1 MAMTLRV
8 AHLYPKMMNI
18 YGDRGNIL
26 CLVRRCQRRGI
37 EVDVVDLGLGEPL
50 ISSRHDL
57 FFMGGAQDQEQL
69 QVAEDLVQTKGQA
82 LRQEVEGGCVLLAVC
97 GAYQLMGRYYRPAG
111 GGELPGVGLFDA
123 WTEYPGTTSRR
134 LIGNVVAEWQDST
147 LVGFENHGGRTYLG
161 ERVKPLAR
169 VLTGHGNNGADKWEG
184 AVYRG
189 AFGTYLHGSILP
201 KNPRFAD
208 HLIAMALQRRYGD
221 VELEPLDDIVEHRA
235 HKAALR
241 KGARRGFL
249 RRGNR

>member
-1 MAMTLRV
+1 MAMTLKV
-8 AHLYPKMMNI
+8 AHLYPEMMNI

-37 EVDVVDLGLGEPL
+37 EVDVVDVGLGEPL
-50 ISSRHDL
+50 SSSRHDL

-97 GAYQLMGRYYRPAG
+97 GAYQLMGRYYRPAE
-111 GGELPGVGLFDA
+111 GGELLGVGLFDA
-123 WTEYPGTTSRR
+123 WTEYPGATSRR

-169 VLTGHGNNGADKWEG
+169 VLAGHGNNGADKWEG

-201 KNPRFAD
+201 KNPWFAD
-208 HLIAMALQRRYGD
+208 HLIALALQRRYGD

-235 HKAALR
+235 HRAALR
-241 KGARRGFL
+241 RGARRGFL
-249 RRGNR
+249 RRGIR